1 MQNSKKAPAIPA
13 IPILYVCNPTTYVG
27 GTDYD
32 LKQAELYCTKCS
44 THANITSE
52 NLKTLTTGHSTAE
65 QITFDHSPI
74 YGGQCLRT
82 DCRRLSDT
90 EIWNTWRAM
99 CSKKQ

>member
-1 MQNSKKAPAIPA
+1 MQNSKKIPIP

-32 LKQAELYCTKCS
+32 LRQAKLSCTKCS
-44 THANITSE
+44 TDANITSE
-52 NLKTLTTGHSTAE
+52 NLKTTCYQADSVE
-65 QITFDHSPI
+65 KITFAHSPI

-90 EIWNTWRAM
+90 EIWNIWKTM